1 MTSLNNFLFLINS
14 IDIISITQVTPQ
26 KLNLI
31 VKETSFW
38 EILDILNG
46 ENFDFKFLEKR
57 ESSIDFHFLVNVKKT
72 SLEVTF
78 RIIEYDPNFF
88 SKIEREFPSSRIY
101 LLELTKQIQ
110 L

>member
-31 VKETSFW
+31 VKESSFW
-38 EILDILNG
+38 EILNKLND
-46 ENFDFKFLEKR
+46 ENLDFKFLEKR
-57 ESSIDFHFLVNVKKT
+57 ESSIDVHFLVKVKKT

-78 RIIEYDPNFF
+78 RIVEYDLNFV
-88 SKIEREFPSSRIY
+88 SKIERDFPSSRMY
-101 LLELTKQIQ
+101 LQELNKQIQ
-110 L
+110 

>member
-31 VKETSFW
+31 VKEASFW
-38 EILDILNG
+38 EILNILND
-46 ENFDFKFLEKR
+46 ENLDFKFLEKR
-57 ESSIDFHFLVNVKKT
+57 ESSIDVHFLVKVKKT

-78 RIIEYDPNFF
+78 RIVEYDLNFV
-88 SKIEREFPSSRIY
+88 SKIERDFPSSRMY
-101 LLELTKQIQ
+101 LYELTKQIQ
-110 L
+110 

>member
-31 VKETSFW
+31 VKESSFW
-38 EILDILNG
+38 EILNILND
-46 ENFDFKFLEKR
+46 ENLDFKFLEKR
-57 ESSIDFHFLVNVKKT
+57 ESSIDVHFLVKVKKT

-78 RIIEYDPNFF
+78 RIVEYDHNFV
-88 SKIEREFPSSRIY
+88 SKIERDFPSSRMY

-110 L
+110 

>member
-31 VKETSFW
+31 VKESSFW
-38 EILDILNG
+38 EILNRLND
-46 ENFDFKFLEKR
+46 ENLDFKFLEKR
-57 ESSIDFHFLVNVKKT
+57 ESSIDVHFLVKIKKT

-78 RIIEYDPNFF
+78 RIVEYDLNFV
-88 SKIEREFPSSRIY
+88 SKIERDFPSSRMY
-101 LLELTKQIQ
+101 LQELNKQIQ
-110 L
+110 

>member
-31 VKETSFW
+31 VKESSFW
-38 EILDILNG
+38 EILNILND
-46 ENFDFKFLEKR
+46 ENLDFKFLEKR
-57 ESSIDFHFLVNVKKT
+57 ESSIDVHFLVKVKKT

-78 RIIEYDPNFF
+78 RIVEYDLNFV
-88 SKIEREFPSSRIY
+88 SKIERYFPSSRMY
-101 LLELTKQIQ
+101 LQELNKQIQ
-110 L
+110 

>member
-31 VKETSFW
+31 VKEASFW
-38 EILDILNG
+38 EILNILND
-46 ENFDFKFLEKR
+46 ENLDFKFLEKR
-57 ESSIDFHFLVNVKKT
+57 ESSIDIHFLVKVENT

-78 RIIEYDPNFF
+78 RIVEYDINFV
-88 SKIEREFPSSRIY
+88 SKIERDFPSSRMY
-101 LLELTKQIQ
+101 LHELTKQIQ
-110 L
+110 